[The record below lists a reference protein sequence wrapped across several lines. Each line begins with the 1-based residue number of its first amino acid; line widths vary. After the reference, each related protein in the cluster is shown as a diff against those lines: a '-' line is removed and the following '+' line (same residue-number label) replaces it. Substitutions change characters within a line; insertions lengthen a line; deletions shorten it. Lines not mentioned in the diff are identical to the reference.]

1 LAIEKTKKMTEVINH
16 IFGTCGENHPHV
28 FNLSAL
34 GIGIIGY
41 FSYIK
46 FKIKSIFLWKNK
58 NRT

>member
-1 LAIEKTKKMTEVINH
+1 MTEVINH
-16 IFGTCGENHPHV
+16 ICGTCGENHPHI

-34 GIGIIGY
+34 LVGIAGY

-46 FKIKSIFLWKNK
+46 ETIKIQLKLWKNK